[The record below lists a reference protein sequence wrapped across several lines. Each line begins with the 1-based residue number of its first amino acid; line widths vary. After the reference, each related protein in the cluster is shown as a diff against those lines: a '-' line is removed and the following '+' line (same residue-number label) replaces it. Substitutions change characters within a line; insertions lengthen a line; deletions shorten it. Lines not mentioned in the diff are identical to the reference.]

1 MGDLQLF
8 CDALVAAA
16 VRRDG
21 TTLAAL
27 LSMEATATAR
37 ASADY
42 LGRGGPSSHSL
53 SSNLAAASA
62 GGGGGGGG
70 GAGGPPYG
78 RLPPPWQ
85 AGLAGLVEHR
95 LLASAALAA
104 RAWQDVF
111 VHLAAA
117 LSAFQAMVR
126 ADGRWVVAALLRL
139 STDVRVVANQADVA
153 AAAAEREAAAAAAG
167 RPTSGGRGGAQPL
180 AGAGGGGGTASD
192 GGTDAPPPLPP
203 RSLEAAERVIKKG
216 FTLAI
221 NDRGEVGDTKK
232 WAALGLV
239 NQLFRCYFSLNQL
252 RLCRNLIRAVEAA
265 SFLPFEGFPAPHR
278 VTYKYFTGRLSL
290 YEEQYGAAAESLAYA
305 LNRLPAPP
313 PPSALRAADRYAGHR
328 RAVLLYLVPA
338 RLLLGV
344 APSAALLDRYDLT
357 GTYGGIVRG
366 VTTGDL
372 GAYATALARHEGLF
386 MRRALFLVLDKL
398 RTLVYRSLLRA
409 VQVVLDGKTRLRV
422 AMWAAAMSSAG
433 GKDASAVGGEV
444 DLVEAEC
451 VAANL
456 IALGLVKGYI
466 AHKAGYIVLSNNLA
480 FPPVAAVME
489 RRRLAAGGGG

>member
-1 MGDLQLF
+1 MGPLQRF
-8 CDALVAAA
+8 CDALVTAAIQ
-16 VRRDG
+16 RDG
-21 TTLAAL
+21 PSLAAL
-27 LSMEATATAR
+27 LAMDATAAAR
-37 ASADY
+37 AAGDF

-53 SSNLAAASA
+53 SSNLAAASSSGGHA
-62 GGGGGGGG
+62 SDSGDGGGEPRGSL
-70 GAGGPPYG
+70 YK
-78 RLPPPWQ
+78 RLPPAWQ
-85 AGLAGLVEHR
+85 AGLAVLVEHR
-95 LLASAALAA
+95 LMASAGLAA

-117 LSAFQAMVR
+117 LSTFQTIVR
-126 ADGRWVVAALLRL
+126 SDGRWVVAALLRL
-139 STDVRVVANQADVA
+139 STDVRVVAKQADVA
-153 AAAAEREAAAAAAG
+153 AAAAERETAAVVAAG
-167 RPTSGGRGGAQPL
+167 RTPH
-180 AGAGGGGGTASD
+180 GAGGSRAAD
-192 GGTDAPPPLPP
+192 GGNDAPPPPLPP

-252 RLCRNLIRAVEAA
+252 RLCRNLIRAVEAS

-290 YEEQYGAAAESLAYA
+290 YEEQHGAAAAALVYA
-305 LNRLPAPP
+305 LTHLPAPP
-313 PPSALRAADRYAGHR
+313 PLSSPSAADPYAGHR
-328 RAVLLYLVPA
+328 RAILLYLVPA

-344 APSAALLDRYDLT
+344 APSAALLARYDLT
-357 GTYGGIVRG
+357 DMYGGIVRG
-366 VTTGDL
+366 VTTGDM
-372 GAYATALARHEGLF
+372 GAYAAALTRHEGLF

-409 VQVVLDGKTRLRV
+409 VQVALDGKTRLRV
-422 AMWAAAMSSAG
+422 GLWAAAMCIAGGGDVSAG
-433 GKDASAVGGEV
+433 GDEV

-456 IALGLVKGYI
+456 IAIGLVKGYI

-480 FPPVAAVME
+480 FPPVATVME

>member
-1 MGDLQLF
+1 MGDLQRF

-42 LGRGGPSSHSL
+42 LSRGGPSSHSL

-139 STDVRVVANQADVA
+139 STDVRVVAKQAD
-153 AAAAEREAAAAAAG
+153 
-167 RPTSGGRGGAQPL
+167 
-180 AGAGGGGGTASD
+180 
-192 GGTDAPPPLPP
+192 
-203 RSLEAAERVIKKG
+203 G

-313 PPSALRAADRYAGHR
+313 PPSAPPAADRYAGHR

-357 GTYGGIVRG
+357 DTYGGIVRG

-422 AMWAAAMSSAG
+422 VMWAAAMSSAG